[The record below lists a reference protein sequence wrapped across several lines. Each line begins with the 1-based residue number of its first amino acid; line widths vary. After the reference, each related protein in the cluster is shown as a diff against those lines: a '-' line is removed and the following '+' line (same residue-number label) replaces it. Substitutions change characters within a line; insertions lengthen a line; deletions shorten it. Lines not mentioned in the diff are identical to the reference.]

1 MVGQRCDFAPE
12 DAVADDRVEEHQ
24 REDEQ
29 ALSPEHERKTRLRR
43 RRFVDRALYVN
54 AIAISS
60 GMSRWPATRWPA
72 SEAVRGRRATEG
84 SRFGT
89 VISASGIKRPRFGHA
104 GIMSGRLL
112 GHFEIVA
119 SSTFKW
125 LGDHLRR

>member
-1 MVGQRCDFAPE
+1 MPTSSLMTGTATTAQRHTDRDVFLP
-12 DAVADDRVEEHQ
+12 DAKKSSFLLDDVLVAIMTACV
-24 REDEQ
+24 
-29 ALSPEHERKTRLRR
+29 LPLN
-43 RRFVDRALYVN
+43 VN